1 MEKPNYDTV
10 MWKRTLL
17 FLMTLLLACDASN
30 TRTSAQ
36 SDTTKKSKNSSDKL
50 DNDSLREAFSNER
63 FRDVTVEKIVADS
76 FRVRGKAQVFEAA
89 FSWVV
94 VDGDEEVGKGFQM
107 TNAGAPEWG
116 DFIFLFKTHKKNR
129 DSKLHLILFEASPKD
144 GSRQFQ
150 LRIPLY

>member
-10 MWKRTLL
+10 RWKRTLL
-17 FLMTLLLACDASN
+17 VLMSLLLACDASN
-30 TRTSAQ
+30 TRTSAE

-50 DNDSLREAFSNER
+50 DNDSLRKVFSNER

-94 VDGDEEVGKGFQM
+94 EDGDEEVSKGFQM

-116 DFIFLFKTHKKNR
+116 DFIFSFKTHKKNG
-129 DSKLHLILFEASPKD
+129 DSKVHLILFEASPKD